1 MGTNCQDDS
10 DKTKPGE
17 WPSPRA
23 SKPSSFIKTP
33 SYIIPSE
40 DKIKIMSPHQRMK
53 TINDVLDAM
62 SAGKI
67 SKDIAKQAFDVLSQG
82 LRT

>member
-1 MGTNCQDDS
+1 MGANCQDDS
-10 DKTKPGE
+10 DKIKPGE

-23 SKPSSFIKTP
+23 SKSSAFIKTP
-33 SYIIPSE
+33 PSVIPSE
-40 DKIKIMSPHQRMK
+40 DKIKVMSPHQRMK

-67 SKDIAKQAFDVLSQG
+67 SKDAAKQAFDVLSQG
-82 LRT
+82 L